1 MSSLFWYISLAV
13 IGVVIAAF
21 AIYTKRHTY
30 KISTLVLFC
39 LFATCITW
47 IGEYVVLGIF
57 NSYAYKPG
65 ISTDPWAENLAGHL
79 FLNSTMFPAA
89 ATLMV
94 VHSYRYVGISLITA
108 VFILAEYLF
117 VKLGIYEHHWWR
129 YYMSGINIVAFLLIS
144 RKWFTNIKDARRKL
158 PRLLTFYFVGML
170 IIHTP
175 NPFLLLLG
183 KQYYSL
189 ELINNIVENRYLS
202 STLFSFSYHLIEAS
216 LLVFFVC
223 VLDKWYWKL
232 VPFVIAYVGQIILA
246 KMNILIFMEGWK
258 LIYTIIIYT
267 VCLSIFILIEKYT
280 LKPDE

>member
-1 MSSLFWYISLAV
+1 MSNTFWYISLTATC
-13 IGVVIAAF
+13 IVIAVF
-21 AIYTKRHTY
+21 AIYRKRHTF
-30 KISTLVLFC
+30 KISTLVIFY

-47 IGEYVVLGIF
+47 IGEFIVLGIF

-79 FLNSTMFPAA
+79 FLNASMFPAA
-89 ATLMV
+89 AILMATYSL
-94 VHSYRYVGISLITA
+94 SYLGISVIA
-108 VFILAEYLF
+108 SAFILAEYLF

-129 YYMSGINIVAFLLIS
+129 YYMSFINTITFLVIVK
-144 RKWFTNIKDARRKL
+144 KWFVNIKNARQGL

-183 KQYYSL
+183 KQYYSV
-189 ELINNIVENRYLS
+189 ELLNNMVRNRYWS

-223 VLDKWYWKL
+223 ALNKWYWKL
-232 VPFVIAYVGQIILA
+232 VPFIIAYIGQYTLVKI
-246 KMNILIFMEGWK
+246 NILIFQEGWK
-258 LIYTIIIYT
+258 LLYTLLLYT
-267 VCLSIFILIEKYT
+267 ACLTVFILIEKYT
-280 LKPDE
+280 LKPD